1 MRGMPYIRSYSLG
14 DIGAVP
20 RGSRLGFDRFG
31 RLAVIHDAVYSVLN
45 DTAWLNIAEQGGK
58 DQVAMINVVPAPDGR
73 SYYGARG
80 SWGYV
85 ESGKDGRLHPV
96 SLTPATPPAWV
107 ATATFD
113 HLLVTKRGIF
123 FASWNGIAYWDF
135 AGKRSF
141 LLEVPRLSRLFR
153 VGDQAYISAYDEPLR
168 YVDVDA
174 GAMRLAAGTELD
186 RTVVELSTPLD
197 ETRSLV
203 ALVGGGLMVFDGKS
217 VSPWPKLEPDVI
229 RGPVSILQQLVDGR
243 IAIGVTGQGVLLFSK
258 EGEVLMALTTSQ
270 YHNIAALANREP
282 GVLWVETEDSIEK
295 ILYGSPLS
303 AFGQRLGLPVVWPI
317 VAVWN
322 DRIMVVS
329 NGRLFSA
336 VPGSRG
342 APTSF
347 EVWPAQPPG
356 GAWALAAW
364 GSRMLVGNGDEL
376 FAVEP
381 DGVLRPVRSVRNLA
395 HLVMT
400 DENHCY
406 VIGPSE
412 IALLEWRDGEWTEVV
427 PRIPGAPNPRIVH
440 RVGDSV
446 WMEMGGG
453 GVARLWHHD
462 GRLQLEVI
470 PNESWT
476 KGSWVNIGSVDD
488 IVMLSAL
495 EEEPHRFYDQKTGT
509 WCDAPEL
516 QQLLDRSPYWITRL
530 QRDENGVIWASHNE
544 GLVRFAPGE
553 HGYEM
558 DATSFDL
565 VNDRYPVVRILPGN
579 EVWVLAERSLYHIE
593 RSWSAPSPRSRR
605 PTLVSIVDLQRNE
618 ELLASDA
625 AATPR
630 RLEFAQNSLSFRF
643 YSGTDAWRR
652 SPEYEYRLGEH
663 EPWAPLDSSLLSFRR
678 LREGAYRLQVR
689 TVAAQ
694 GDSSEPSTFEFE
706 ILPPW
711 HRTWPAY
718 LLMGGAGLLVLAGVT
733 RWSSYLERRRNR
745 DLEALVKTRT
755 RDLETTMTK
764 LGEETRRAA
773 TLAERNRLANE
784 IHDSVQQ
791 GLTGA
796 MLQLDT
802 TLKLPAV
809 GGDIRSR
816 LNVVRNMIS
825 YSRQEVQHAVWDM
838 ESPLL
843 EGTELGDALR
853 NLTTFINDEEVT
865 IDVDVEGEPV
875 ALGRTA
881 NHNLLRIAQE
891 ATTNA
896 LRHAQA
902 HRISIRLG
910 YAGAA
915 VTLTI
920 ADDGVGFLP
929 NEVLRERTGHLGL
942 RGIRTRVKRLKGTL
956 AIDSVPGQG
965 TTIRIEVPLREAAPE
980 PLSADE

>member
-1 MRGMPYIRSYSLG
+1 MSPAGSSRRARFVAGWSGCILAVGLACAPTPAAAEVSPVRGMPYIRSYSLG

-58 DQVAMINVVPAPDGR
+58 DQVAMVNVVSAPDGR

-203 ALVGGGLMVFDGKS
+203 ALVGGGLMVFDGKT

-689 TVAAQ
+689 TLAAQ

-745 DLEALVKTRT
+745 DLE
-755 RDLETTMTK
+755 
-764 LGEETRRAA
+764 
-773 TLAERNRLANE
+773 
-784 IHDSVQQ
+784 
-791 GLTGA
+791 
-796 MLQLDT
+796 
-802 TLKLPAV
+802 
-809 GGDIRSR
+809 
-816 LNVVRNMIS
+816 
-825 YSRQEVQHAVWDM
+825 VWDM